1 MNPRNYSAKK
11 EVGTMTNLTHILQKQ
26 KTTEMEIKK
35 YRRLQEQRFELLQL
49 RDELQIKPDA
59 EDMKFLQSLNESI
72 ANIEQRIASA
82 KRTLSIRRT
91 GKR

>member
-1 MNPRNYSAKK
+1 
-11 EVGTMTNLTHILQKQ
+11 
-26 KTTEMEIKK
+26 MEIKK

>member
-1 MNPRNYSAKK
+1 
-11 EVGTMTNLTHILQKQ
+11 MTNLTHILQKQ

-59 EDMKFLQSLNESI
+59 EDMKFLKSLNESI

-82 KRTLSIRRT
+82 KRTLSIHRT
-91 GKR
+91 SKR